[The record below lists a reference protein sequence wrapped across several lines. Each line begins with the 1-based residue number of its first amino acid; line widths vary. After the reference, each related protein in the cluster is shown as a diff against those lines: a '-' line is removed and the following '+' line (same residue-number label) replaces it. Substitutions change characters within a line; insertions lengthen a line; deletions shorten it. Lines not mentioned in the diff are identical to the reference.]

1 ATEFLDALLVI
12 DQVDVW
18 LGGHASLAALRRNL
32 EHSPVAVAML
42 GEAEFP
48 DASGLA
54 WRSLAEVRLAAPE
67 SADREVLWQRA
78 LGELTLADDVE
89 PGLLANQYPLSP
101 AQIANAALDAK
112 LRYDADEALSHAVLS
127 NTSSLQLRA
136 DLSEFARPRST
147 RLTL

>member
-1 ATEFLDALLVI
+1 
-12 DQVDVW
+12 
-18 LGGHASLAALRRNL
+18 
-32 EHSPVAVAML
+32 
-42 GEAEFP
+42 
-48 DASGLA
+48 
-54 WRSLAEVRLAAPE
+54 E

-147 RLTL
+147 RLTLDDLVLPPNEKDAIKEIISACQQRAAVL